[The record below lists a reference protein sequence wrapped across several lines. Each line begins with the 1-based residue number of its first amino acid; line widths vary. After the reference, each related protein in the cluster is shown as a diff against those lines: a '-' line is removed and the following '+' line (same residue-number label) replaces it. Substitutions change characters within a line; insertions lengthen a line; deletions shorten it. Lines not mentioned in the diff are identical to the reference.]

1 MNADWHQDTPEP
13 RHWLF
18 YVLVKIGV
26 TLLAI
31 WFAAR
36 SFGYV

>member
-1 MNADWHQDTPEP
+1 MKDWRQDLPFP

-26 TLLAI
+26 IALAV
-31 WFAAR
+31 WLALR
-36 SFGYV
+36 TYGVV